1 LSNALSAVLILGGT
15 ALVSWLLVPPAAW
28 FGRRLGIVDHPG
40 SRRTKRRPIP
50 TTGGLVV
57 FSAIAGSLFVA
68 LRIHGAVE
76 PEAAAKL
83 VVLMAGGAAV
93 VVLGMLD
100 DKLGLSPVVKLVC
113 QIAVAVAMAAGGVG
127 IDRMRFLFGPAFEVG
142 WLGYPLTVFW
152 FVGFMNAI
160 NLIDGLDGLASGIAA
175 IAAAGL
181 VAVGVI
187 NQNPILYLMAA
198 GMLGS
203 TLGFLIRNFRR
214 GDIYLGD
221 AGSMVLGFFLAGGAI
236 VGAYGDGA
244 SNALLVGAACMAVPA
259 FDVVTSIVRRRRAQR
274 GVMTPDRSHV
284 HHRLVRFGLHPK
296 AAVVLL
302 WGVTVFFGGQ
312 MLGFIAPHGILY
324 IVASYVVAALV
335 ANEIV
340 RQHRKNVKTINSNL
354 GKDLVELIGVGSE
367 TDDADDQMSLHEIIV
382 AQIRREVH
390 HRRLAR
396 GQVRGPLEE
405 QGRARAS
412 GAGVASGAD
421 GEPEADPHRD
431 RREGKEPALEPQQG
445 PRR

>member
-1 LSNALSAVLILGGT
+1 LSDALSAILIFGGAVL
-15 ALVSWLLVPPAAW
+15 ASWLLMPPAAW
-28 FGRRLGIVDHPG
+28 LGRRLGIVDHPG
-40 SRRTKRRPIP
+40 RRRTKRRAVP

-57 FSAIAGSLFVA
+57 FCVIVGSLAVT
-68 LRIHGAVE
+68 LRIHGSVE
-76 PEAAAKL
+76 PEVAAKL
-83 VVLMAGGAAV
+83 AVLMAGGAAV
-93 VVLGMLD
+93 VVLGLLD
-100 DKLGLSPVVKLVC
+100 DRLDLSPRVKLGC

-127 IDRMRFLFGPAFEVG
+127 IDRMRFLFGPAFNVG

-160 NLIDGLDGLASGIAA
+160 NLIDGLDGLAGGIAA

-181 VAVGVI
+181 TTVGII

-198 GMLGS
+198 GILGS
-203 TLGFLIRNFRR
+203 TLGFLIHNFRR
-214 GDIYLGD
+214 GGIYLGD

-236 VGAYGDGA
+236 IGAYGDGA

-284 HHRLVRFGLHPK
+284 HHRLIRFGLHPK

-324 IVASYVVAALV
+324 IIGSYVVAALV
-335 ANEIV
+335 ANEII
-340 RQHRKNVKTINSNL
+340 RQHRKNVRTINSNL
-354 GKDLVELIGVGSE
+354 GQDLIELIGVGVADG
-367 TDDADDQMSLHEIIV
+367 DDGEEMSLHEIIV

-390 HRRLAR
+390 HRKLAR
-396 GQVRGPLEE
+396 GQIDRPFEAPE
-405 QGRARAS
+405 HAAERRSRAAS
-412 GAGVASGAD
+412 RAD
-421 GEPEADPHRD
+421 GGPDTRPD
-431 RREGKEPALEPQQG
+431 RGGRSEEEPALEPQE
-445 PRR
+445 RRRH